1 MSNVV
6 KLIGFTDFQTTCD
19 CCGRKE
25 LKGTYCID
33 VNGEE
38 LYYGSS
44 CAIKTY
50 SQSLGITNPKSLSIA
65 LKNSLYQVRQDL
77 MDYIVWDLKLPL
89 TKENFNLVESHKLFK
104 SVKGMVIDKF
114 TKINTPLDLYY
125 SPFTRKIEI

>member
-6 KLIGFTDFQTTCD
+6 KIIGFTDFQTTCD
-19 CCGRKE
+19 CCGKSE
-25 LKGTYCID
+25 LKGTYCIE

-50 SQSLGITNPKSLSIA
+50 SQSLGINNTKSLTIA
-65 LKNSLYQVRQDL
+65 VKNNLYQVRQDL

-89 TKENFNLVESHKLFK
+89 TKENFNLVECHKLFK
-104 SVKGMVIDKF
+104 SVKGMAIDKF
-114 TKINTPLDLYY
+114 RKINNPLDLYN
-125 SPFTRKIEI
+125 SPFTQKIKA

>member
-1 MSNVV
+1 MSNEV

-50 SQSLGITNPKSLSIA
+50 SQSLGITNAKYLSIA

-77 MDYIVWDLKLPL
+77 IDYIVWDLKLPL
-89 TKENFNLVESHKLFK
+89 TKENFNLVESHKLFN